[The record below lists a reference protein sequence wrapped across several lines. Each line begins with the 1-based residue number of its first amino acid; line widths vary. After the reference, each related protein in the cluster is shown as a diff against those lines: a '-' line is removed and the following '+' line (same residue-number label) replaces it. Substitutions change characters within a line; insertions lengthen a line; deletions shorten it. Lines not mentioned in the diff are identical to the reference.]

1 MLGEKAMASEIITR
15 KELEDA
21 KVDAKDLGEC
31 IHGNETGVVTP
42 RFGDSYPTLPAA
54 VQKIMETGGFEPFLT
69 EAQLKAS
76 IPTVTPKAAKALDT
90 GKIWY
95 WDGAWH
101 DTGLSE
107 LDQAI
112 NYADEQKVQKYQ
124 ALNRIGVL
132 YEITDAQ
139 GNQTWLQVSSTDG
152 LPTPFA
158 KSAIRKSASIDE
170 SKLIILKDGALLYC
184 VPDANGNPTALS
196 VRQSDGMFPD
206 FVIADIQSR
215 LTNISPNLDDLQV
228 RPKPSDFQIISSV
241 ARGVARHVANKPLP
255 TKKTDFVNS
264 TAQSNRLTFP
274 NTYSD
279 ATPLILV
286 ICFEGVGDQ
295 QLDIRAA
302 YSNVLDHGVLWARC
316 QFHGDSYGSPKAM
329 QDAIELYQKAC
340 AIAPIAGVVIVGNS
354 MGGCAALNAL
364 TTESI
369 PNILGVYLT
378 DPVCDLRQRY
388 DNGRASEINAAYECD
403 ATTYAT
409 KTAGYDPMLQH
420 WSKFKGAPISIV
432 ATSNDT
438 LVPKALHTDKLLVK
452 LVNHNKISVL
462 DTQAPNHNSPEEF
475 IVTRLIDFINQCAS
489 GEVIT
494 QI

>member
-1 MLGEKAMASEIITR
+1 MAEQIITR
-15 KELEDA
+15 KQLEDA
-21 KVDAKDLGEC
+21 SLDADSLQLFISGSDIEDVLTRLGKE
-31 IHGNETGVVTP
+31 
-42 RFGDSYPTLPAA
+42 YPTLA
-54 VQKIMETGGFEPFLT
+54 KLIRILMETGGWKSYKTAAELLAT
-69 EAQLKAS
+69 
-76 IPTVTPKAAKALDT
+76 TPEVNPSVAYAFDT
-90 GKIWY
+90 KKLYLWNGS
-95 WDGAWH
+95 AWS
-101 DTGLSE
+101 DEGLSQ
-107 LDQAI
+107 LDAAI
-112 NYADEQKVQKYQ
+112 RYADAQKVQKYQ

-139 GNQTWLQVSSTDG
+139 GNQTWLQVSSIDG

-158 KSAIRKSASIDE
+158 TSAIRKSASIDE

-184 VPDANGNPTALS
+184 VPDANGKPTALS
-196 VRQSDGMFPD
+196 VRQNDGMFPD
-206 FVIADIQSR
+206 FVIEDIQKR
-215 LTNISPNLDDLQV
+215 LKLDNTKPNLDDLQYKS
-228 RPKPSDFQIISSV
+228 KPSDFQVISSV
-241 ARGVARHVANKPLP
+241 ARGVARYVANKPLP
-255 TKKTDFVNS
+255 TPITNFVNS
-264 TAQSNRLTFP
+264 TSQPCTLTFA
-274 NTYSD
+274 NSYND

-286 ICFEGVGDQ
+286 ICFEGVGDYEN
-295 QLDIRAA
+295 LNIRAA
-302 YSNVLDHGVLWARC
+302 YSDVLNHGVLWARC
-316 QFHGDSYGSPKAM
+316 RFHGDSYGSPKAM
-329 QDAIELYQKAC
+329 QDAIELYRKAC
-340 AIAPIAGVVIVGNS
+340 EIAPIGGVIVVGNS

-438 LVPKALHTDKLLVK
+438 LVPKSLHTDKLLLK